1 MHLIGN
7 TCYLIIK
14 TSSGGVYAMPPKTQF
29 SAEKIIDA
37 AICITRRDGFAAVTA
52 RNIGKELSCSV
63 KPIFTAFENM
73 DGVMAATIKAAN
85 GIFIE
90 YMQSPYKKLSF
101 MQIGLRWI
109 QFSRDEPRL
118 YQLLFMPVSR
128 GTRIFTPL
136 NLSMNFGELTD
147 KIIPIICREFAL
159 DEGCALKLYNQMILH
174 AHGIACLIA
183 AGETDFTEQ
192 SIREIF
198 SETVEGLVM
207 YYKAG
212 GRRENCE

>member
-1 MHLIGN
+1 
-7 TCYLIIK
+7 
-14 TSSGGVYAMPPKTQF
+14 MPPKTQF

-37 AICITRRDGFAAVTA
+37 AICITRREGFAAVTA
-52 RNIGKELSCSV
+52 RSIGKELNCSV

-73 DGVMAATIKAAN
+73 DGVMLATKKAVN
-85 GIFIE
+85 GIFVR
-90 YMQSPYKKLSF
+90 YMQTPYKKLSF

-128 GTRIFTPL
+128 GTQVFTPL
-136 NLSMNFGELTD
+136 NLSMNFGELTSQ
-147 KIIPIICREFAL
+147 IIPLICRDFTL
-159 DEGCALKLYNQMILH
+159 DHNSALKLYNQMILH
-174 AHGIACLIA
+174 AHGIASLIA
-183 AGETDFTEQ
+183 SGDTDFTEQ

-207 YYKAG
+207 YYKAH
-212 GRRENCE
+212 CKTDI